1 MREARLDK
9 IALPRSEALGTITL
23 MIVGGRGHKV
33 RKNSTREIEST
44 SPTTLSQSWDGLVIV
59 LDIHLETKGTR
70 GSLKL

>member
-9 IALPRSEALGTITL
+9 IALPRSEALGTTL

-59 LDIHLETKGTR
+59 LDIHFKTKGTR
-70 GSLKL
+70 EEEES

>member
-9 IALPRSEALGTITL
+9 IALPRSEALGTTL

-59 LDIHLETKGTR
+59 LDIHFETKGTR